1 MIKIIDFHSHVLPG
15 IDDGSSSV
23 EESIAML
30 QMEVEQGIGHIIAT
44 PHFYPSHTTP
54 DDFLKRREEAETTL
68 RAEMAKNAGFPAL
81 SMGAEVYYF
90 PGISDSDALREL
102 TIDKKGCIILEMPQ
116 SPWTE
121 SMYKEMEGIVVKQG
135 ITPVIAHIDRYI
147 RPFCT
152 HGIPER
158 LAELP
163 VLVQANASF
172 FSNVSTRPLAMRLLR
187 EDKIH
192 LIGSDCHNASMR
204 KPNMGQA
211 IAIIEKRLGV
221 ETLERIQ
228 SYQQML
234 LMEETQL

>member
-1 MIKIIDFHSHVLPG
+1 MMKIIDFHSHVLPG
-15 IDDGSSSV
+15 VDDGSSSL

-30 QMEVEQGIGHIIAT
+30 QTEAEQGIEHVIAT
-44 PHFYPSHTTP
+44 PHFYPRHTTP
-54 DDFLKRREEAETTL
+54 DAFLQQRAQAETAL
-68 RAEMAKNAGFPAL
+68 REEMAKHAGLPKL
-81 SMGAEVYYF
+81 RVGAEVYF
-90 PGISDSDALREL
+90 FFGMADSDPLQEL
-102 TIDKKGCIILEMPQ
+102 TIDKKGCIILEMPL
-116 SPWTE
+116 SLWTK

-147 RPFCT
+147 RPFRT

-172 FSNVSTRPLAMRLLR
+172 FLNASTRRLALRLLR

-192 LIGSDCHNASMR
+192 LIGSDCHNMSAR

-211 IAIIEKRLGV
+211 IAIIEKQLGV
-221 ETLERIQ
+221 EALDRIQ

-234 LMEETQL
+234 LTEETIL